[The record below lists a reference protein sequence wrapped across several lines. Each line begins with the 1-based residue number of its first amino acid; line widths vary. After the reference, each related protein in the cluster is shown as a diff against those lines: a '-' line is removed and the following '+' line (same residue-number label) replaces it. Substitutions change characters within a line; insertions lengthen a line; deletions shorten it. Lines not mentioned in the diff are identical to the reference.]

1 MDWRN
6 TKFPTRAIHAGEVA
20 DTFGSPHTPVYD
32 TTTFKFGA
40 TAEMLEVIEG
50 RRSGGLYTRYGM
62 NPSITSVEAKL
73 AQLEETEA
81 ALLFASGMAAIS
93 ATLLAHGGRG
103 IVSLGEIYGGT
114 YQLMTAQL
122 PALGIETRCLSGECP
137 DALEPSLRQGFGLIF
152 LETPANPTLAIVD
165 IGRIC
170 ELAHRYGALVVVDN
184 TFATPVN
191 QRPIVQG
198 ADLVLHSATKYL
210 GGHSD
215 LTGGVACGSE
225 RLLDSLRPW
234 RKNLGQV
241 MAPDTARLLSRS
253 LATLA
258 VRVERHNS
266 SALFLAQILRS
277 HPNLRRVLYPG
288 LPDFPGHAVAA
299 RQMSGFGGMLA
310 IEICGSGEDAAR
322 VADRLRIFSLAV
334 SLGGVESLVS
344 QPALTSHRDLG
355 AAERAARGIG
365 DNLLRL
371 SVGLEDP
378 GDLLDDL
385 EQALSVL

>member
-1 MDWRN
+1 MNWRS
-6 TKFPTRAIHAGEVA
+6 TKFSTRAIHAGELA

-32 TTTFKFGA
+32 TTTFKFGS

-50 RRSGGLYTRYGM
+50 RRPGGLYTRYGM

-73 AQLEETEA
+73 AQLEEGEA

-114 YQLMTAQL
+114 HQLLSTQL
-122 PALGIETRCLSGECP
+122 PVLGIKTQCLSG
-137 DALEPSLRQGFGLIF
+137 AWGNVLEPCLRQGCGLVF
-152 LETPANPTLAIVD
+152 LETPANPTLAIAD
-165 IGRIC
+165 IGQIC

-191 QRPIVQG
+191 QRPLALG

-215 LTGGVACGSE
+215 LTGGVACAPE
-225 RLLDSLRPW
+225 RLLEPLRPW

-258 VRVERHNS
+258 MRVERHNS
-266 SALFLAQILRS
+266 AALFLAQALRS
-277 HPNLRRVLYPG
+277 HPHLRRVLYPG

-299 RQMSGFGGMLA
+299 RQMSGFGGMLS
-310 IEICGSGEDAAR
+310 IEIGGGGEDAAR
-322 VADRLRIFSLAV
+322 VADRLRVFSLAV
-334 SLGGVESLVS
+334 SLGGIESLVS

-378 GDLLDDL
+378 VDLLDDL
-385 EQALSVL
+385 EQALSIL